1 MLLQYNILQPIRRC
15 YSAPGFCFR
24 YVCRSER
31 FERFSQRSRSH
42 DYHVGDCFAS
52 FWYAV

>member
-1 MLLQYNILQPIRRC
+1 MLFQHYFLQPDRRF
-15 YSAPGFCFR
+15 YSASGFCFR

-31 FERFSQRSRSH
+31 FERFLGRSH
-42 DYHVGDCFAS
+42 DYHVGNCFAS